1 MTELPEVEAFAYY
14 LEKHALDKVIQNI
27 LIKDSAV
34 IKKITPEKFIEILTS
49 QKFTHVTRKG
59 KYLVLDLSNSTKK
72 LIMHFGLTGTLDY
85 EKSSTKPDKFTKVIF
100 EFNNGYSLEWI
111 DKRKFGKL
119 WLVDSISTIAGLT
132 KLGPDP
138 LHLTKK
144 KFIEILLDHKNM
156 NIKAFLMNQ
165 NIISGIGNEYSDE
178 ILYQA
183 GIDPHYKIDAIP
195 ANKYSLI
202 FRKTIEVLIYA
213 TQLRKKGIEDLHGQ
227 PFFSVADTQHFKS
240 SYLQAHRK
248 SDRLCPNNKNH
259 KLKTAKIAG
268 RTSYYCPEDQT

>member
-1 MTELPEVEAFAYY
+1 MPELPEVEAFAYY
-14 LEKHALDKVIQNI
+14 LEKNALDKAIKNI

-183 GIDPHYKIDAIP
+183 GIDPHYKID
-195 ANKYSLI
+195 
-202 FRKTIEVLIYA
+202 
-213 TQLRKKGIEDLHGQ
+213 GQ